1 MIAAV
6 VDTHALIWYLA
17 GDKRLP
23 DSAMQF
29 LGQIVNGGDQ
39 IAISTISL
47 IEIIYLAEK
56 GRLAADWPQ
65 RVLTLFDE
73 PGTPFVRTSVDL
85 ETAKSV
91 ASLAN
96 AGIADMPDRIIA
108 ATSTHLG
115 VPLVTRD
122 RAIVASPVKTVW

>member
-6 VDTHALIWYLA
+6 ADTHSLIWYLA
-17 GDKRLP
+17 GDKRLS
-23 DSAMQF
+23 DAAVQF
-29 LGQIVNGGDQ
+29 LGQIINDGEQ
-39 IAISTISL
+39 IAVSTISL

-56 GRLAADWPQ
+56 GRIAVDWLQ
-65 RVLTLFDE
+65 RVLTLFDG
-73 PGTPFVRTSVDL
+73 PGTPFVRASVDL

-91 ASLAN
+91 AALAN
-96 AGIADMPDRIIA
+96 SGIADMPDRIIA

-122 RAIVASPVKTVW
+122 HAIAASTVKTVW

>member
-17 GDKRLP
+17 GDKRLS
-23 DSAMQF
+23 DEAMQL
-29 LGQIVNGGDQ
+29 LGQIINDGDQ

-56 GRLAADWPQ
+56 GRIAADWLQ
-65 RVLTLFDE
+65 RVLTLFDG
-73 PGTPFVRTSVDL
+73 PGTPFVRASVDL

-96 AGIADMPDRIIA
+96 SGIADMPDRIIA

-122 RAIVASPVKTVW
+122 HAIAASTVKTVW